1 MVKIVNIFKAAGLW
15 VGTVFLLYGNRSV
28 ASSTARGYEGHS
40 AYAPSRSVEVGGKY
54 VASRSLTGPP
64 TYMSP
69 LEIKIGGQLMY
80 HDRRLVFQLAEIL
93 VTREMP
99 GGIMERNGRLRLAPG

>member
-15 VGTVFLLYGNRSV
+15 VGTIFLLYGNRSV

-69 LEIKIGGQLMY
+69 LEIKIGGQLG
-80 HDRRLVFQLAEIL
+80 HGGREELGAGKLGRFKTP
-93 VTREMP
+93 VTER
-99 GGIMERNGRLRLAPG
+99 GGGYG